1 MKQPKYFHY
10 QAVFLALILTCD
22 AGIAFSDEDNTA
34 DIGTLDCVINPS
46 IVADLGSSAAGIL
59 NEVLVD
65 RSDFV
70 NAGDIIAKLQSEV
83 QMASVNLARKQA
95 TSNVEIDL
103 QSVNADYGNR
113 LHKRSEALFE
123 RRVISDNDLDE
134 RETEAHLAQIQL
146 RQARENKTIA
156 QLELV
161 RAREVLKQRTIQSP
175 ITGVVMER
183 FKVVGEYVDEE
194 PIVRVAKL
202 DPLHVEVIVPV
213 EQLGKIK
220 TGMMA
225 DVWSDVVDNKRWEA
239 RVTRVDP
246 VSDIAS
252 GTYGVRLT
260 MPNPDLTIPAGLR
273 CQMQLIAGKTE
284 TLSTTSEPD
293 EQIEAKAPEVIID
306 EAQKPI
312 PPVITERV
320 KPIYTSP
327 ICRLA
332 GPYKNKTIANQQAT
346 HLQKAG
352 IEVEIKTISRSNVE
366 EYRILTP
373 IHTKIQTAKTL
384 VAKMHKAGIKD
395 RFMFKTPSGEYQV
408 SLGLYRSLDSAKKRA
423 KQIRSMGFEVLP
435 PAMRDQSDYF
445 LAIHTIPGQ
454 YGGALLADLPVAD
467 NSRLDTDSICN
478 SLAKR

>member
-1 MKQPKYFHY
+1 MKQSRHFRY
-10 QAVFLALILTCD
+10 QAVSLALILVCATG
-22 AGIAFSDEDNTA
+22 AAFSDEDSTA

-46 IVADLGSSAAGIL
+46 IVADLGSSAPGIL

-70 NAGDIIAKLQSEV
+70 KAGDIIAKLQSDV
-83 QMASVNLARKQA
+83 QTASVNLARKQA
-95 TSNVEIDL
+95 TSNAEIDL
-103 QSVNADYGNR
+103 QSVNADYGIR

-134 RETEAHLAQIQL
+134 TETEAHLAKIQL

-161 RAREVLKQRTIQSP
+161 RAREVLKQRTIESP

-183 FKVVGEYVDEE
+183 FKVAGEYVDEE

-225 DVWSDVVDNKRWEA
+225 DVWSDAVDDTHWEA
-239 RVTRVDP
+239 RVTRVDL

-260 MPNPDLTIPAGLR
+260 MPNPDLKIPAGLR
-273 CQMQLIAGKTE
+273 CQMQLVEGKTE

-293 EQIEAKAPEVIID
+293 EQIEAKAEAAID
-306 EAQKPI
+306 EAPKPV
-312 PPVITERV
+312 PPVITEHV
-320 KPIYTSP
+320 KPTHTSP
-327 ICRLA
+327 TCRLA

-352 IEVEIKTISRSNVE
+352 IEVEIKTISRSNIT

-408 SLGLYRSLDSAKKRA
+408 SLGLYRSLGSAKKRA

-435 PAMRDQSDYF
+435 PAMRDLSDYF
-445 LAIHTIPGQ
+445 LAIHTIPWQDGE
-454 YGGALLADLPVAD
+454 ALLADLPMVD
-467 NSRLDTDSICN
+467 NSRFDADSICN